1 MKAIQDVEEKEDI
14 FFDAKR
20 PNAPPINIEDPEY
33 VMDWSA
39 IPGSPKEIQDMD
51 DSYNMES
58 SSSDES
64 VVNQSDEPLNKK
76 RRKALNDL
84 ISTAGETSKVKYSLK
99 NRFNDCALATKRE
112 IISILVIAIA
122 AVLSAISKVPKDH
135 SLIW

>member
-1 MKAIQDVEEKEDI
+1 MMIKHLS
-14 FFDAKR
+14 
-20 PNAPPINIEDPEY
+20 
-33 VMDWSA
+33 M
-39 IPGSPKEIQDMD
+39 
-51 DSYNMES
+51 
-58 SSSDES
+58 
-64 VVNQSDEPLNKK
+64 K

-135 SLIW
+135 SSIHFLTPE